1 MNQLINYSD
10 LKRKKIKLLKLF
22 QLSKF
27 LSERFE
33 RKKSALE
40 IRGQLPCSKDK
51 ICPNNCLNDQMVN
64 QFEQKNETMKQR
76 MLVAVI
82 QNEFF
87 NETISL
93 LNDKSLSEY

>member
-1 MNQLINYSD
+1 
-10 LKRKKIKLLKLF
+10 
-22 QLSKF
+22 
-27 LSERFE
+27 
-33 RKKSALE
+33 
-40 IRGQLPCSKDK
+40 
-51 ICPNNCLNDQMVN
+51 MVN

-93 LNDKSLSEY
+93 LNDKRLSEY

>member
-1 MNQLINYSD
+1 
-10 LKRKKIKLLKLF
+10 
-22 QLSKF
+22 
-27 LSERFE
+27 
-33 RKKSALE
+33 
-40 IRGQLPCSKDK
+40 
-51 ICPNNCLNDQMVN
+51 MVN

-87 NETISL
+87 NRTISL

>member
-1 MNQLINYSD
+1 MLWKSEGNYHVARTKFALIIVV
-10 LKRKKIKLLKLF
+10 K
-22 QLSKF
+22 
-27 LSERFE
+27 
-33 RKKSALE
+33 
-40 IRGQLPCSKDK
+40 
-51 ICPNNCLNDQMVN
+51 MVN

>member
-1 MNQLINYSD
+1 
-10 LKRKKIKLLKLF
+10 
-22 QLSKF
+22 
-27 LSERFE
+27 
-33 RKKSALE
+33 
-40 IRGQLPCSKDK
+40 
-51 ICPNNCLNDQMVN
+51 MVN

-87 NETISL
+87 NERISL

>member
-1 MNQLINYSD
+1 
-10 LKRKKIKLLKLF
+10 
-22 QLSKF
+22 
-27 LSERFE
+27 
-33 RKKSALE
+33 
-40 IRGQLPCSKDK
+40 
-51 ICPNNCLNDQMVN
+51 MVN